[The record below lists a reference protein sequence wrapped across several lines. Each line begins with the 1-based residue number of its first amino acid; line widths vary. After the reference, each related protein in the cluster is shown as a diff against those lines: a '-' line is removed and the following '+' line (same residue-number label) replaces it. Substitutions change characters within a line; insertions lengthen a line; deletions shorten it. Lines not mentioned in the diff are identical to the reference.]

1 MKKTFLILFV
11 FGFIFEYS
19 NAQRYLPGEQ
29 GIELKLGTVNG
40 LNPKKTFYGG
50 VAVSTYTQK
59 DSRWILGFEFLQKQL
74 DYKQIQIPV
83 AQFTGEAGYYYSFLS
98 DPSKTFLLSIGA
110 SGLAG
115 YETCNWGN
123 KTLYDGATLL
133 NKDAFIYGGA
143 MTLELETFI
152 TDRIIFLI
160 NARER
165 VLWGSSVGKFS
176 TQLGTGIK
184 IIIN

>member
-1 MKKTFLILFV
+1 MKKIFLIFFV
-11 FGFIFEYS
+11 FWSLIEYS

-29 GIELKLGTVNG
+29 GIQLTAGTVNG
-40 LNPKKTFYGG
+40 INPQKAFYGG
-50 VAVSTYTQK
+50 VALSTYTQN
-59 DSRWILGFEFLQKQL
+59 DSRWILGAEFLQKQL
-74 DYKQIQIPV
+74 DYEQIQIPV
-83 AQFTGEAGYYYSFLS
+83 TQFTGEGGYFYSFLS
-98 DPSKTFLLSIGA
+98 DPSKTLLLSIGA

-115 YETCNWGN
+115 YETSNWGN
-123 KTLYDGATLL
+123 KTLFDGATLT
-133 NKDAFIYGGA
+133 NKDAFIYGGSL
-143 MTLELETFI
+143 TLEVETFI
-152 TDRIIFLI
+152 TDRIILLV